1 MKEEE
6 HRLYGRPCLLVQLY
20 ADGSVCFQA
29 FTEMKKSE
37 FAEEENGEYW
47 EAYENNNRN
56 AMDDFGF
63 I

>member
-29 FTEMKKSE
+29 FAEMK
-37 FAEEENGEYW
+37 
-47 EAYENNNRN
+47 NRN
-56 AMDDFGF
+56 LFGRMNHEKSGKAKRESYTSWYL
-63 I
+63 

>member
-29 FTEMKKSE
+29 FAEMKKSE
-37 FAEEENGEYW
+37 FVWKDES
-47 EAYENNNRN
+47 
-56 AMDDFGF
+56 
-63 I
+63 

>member
-1 MKEEE
+1 
-6 HRLYGRPCLLVQLY
+6 
-20 ADGSVCFQA
+20 
-29 FTEMKKSE
+29 MKKSE
-37 FAEEENGEYW
+37 FAEEENGEYS